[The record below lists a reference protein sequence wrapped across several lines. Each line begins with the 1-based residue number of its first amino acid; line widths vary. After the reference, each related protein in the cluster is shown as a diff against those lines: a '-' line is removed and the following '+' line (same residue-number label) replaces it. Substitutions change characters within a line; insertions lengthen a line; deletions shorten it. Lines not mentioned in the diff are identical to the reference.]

1 MVREHRI
8 EHGPVAADAERIE
21 RTAVRAVAVRGGSA
35 LLLRGSQHGDLR
47 FPGGGVDPGEDVGA
61 ALRRELREECGA
73 GLRAV
78 GEHLVTV
85 VDERPARE
93 PGCVFA
99 HVSQYWSV
107 EVDDELGE
115 VEHDLRERGLGLEV
129 VWLPVEEAVA
139 VNRAVREGRRD
150 EGWRQRTDTAAEPDA
165 LAWIERET
173 YVLELLAD
181 GALPVSP

>member
-8 EHGPVAADAERIE
+8 EHGPVPAGAERIE
-21 RTAVRAVAVRGGSA
+21 RTAVRAVAVRDGSA
-35 LLLRGSQHGDLR
+35 LLLRGSHYGDLR
-47 FPGGGVDPGEDVGA
+47 FPGGGVDPGEDVES

-99 HVSQYWSV
+99 HVSHYWSV
-107 EVDDELGE
+107 EVDDELGA
-115 VEHDLRERGLGLEV
+115 VEHDLRERGLGLETMWV
-129 VWLPVEEAVA
+129 PVPDALA
-139 VNRAVREGRRD
+139 TNRAVRSGRRD
-150 EGWRQRTDTAAEPDA
+150 EGYRRRTDTAEEPDP

-173 YVLELLAD
+173 YVLELISA
-181 GALPVSP
+181 GALPLPG